1 MAGSGDEVKPDIGR
15 GFGNGDR
22 FWKLGL
28 IFSRKNISGVNIF
41 TNRANFPNGKNPG
54 GNPTGDGVPCGVMQG
69 CHCRDRSQLGLAIAP
84 ETMAI
89 ARLGF
94 KHSRVGSSELARSN
108 FNRE

>member
-1 MAGSGDEVKPDIGR
+1 VKPNVGC

-22 FWKLGL
+22 FAKLGL

-41 TNRANFPNGKNPG
+41 TNRAFFPKGKTPS
-54 GNPTGDGVPCGVMQG
+54 GNPTGDEVPCGVISG
-69 CHCRDRSQLGLAIAP
+69 FHCRDMSELGSIIAP

-94 KHSRVGSSELARSN
+94 KHSRVGSSEVARSN